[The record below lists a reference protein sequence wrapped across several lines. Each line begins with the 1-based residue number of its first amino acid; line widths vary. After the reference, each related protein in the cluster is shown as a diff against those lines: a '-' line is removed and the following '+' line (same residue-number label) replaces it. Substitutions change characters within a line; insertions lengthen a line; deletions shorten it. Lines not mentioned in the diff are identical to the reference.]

1 MELRSY
7 PSSPGNFLL
16 LTFLMKLCLLRGL
29 IVAVKIAFMSED
41 IDAKNWTHGPPRPV
55 HDSPSSFECLLC
67 EWNVWLRLR
76 FSWSP
81 TDKQR
86 LKYSLGGIIF
96 GVGLC
101 HVQVSDSLCDLQN
114 KRTLLRLY
122 VGDWTALPPLQDVP
136 FMAFVEAGVEQ
147 IWDSPPTED
156 QNPREVET
164 TQKQSDEDDSSSCCM
179 V

>member
-1 MELRSY
+1 
-7 PSSPGNFLL
+7 
-16 LTFLMKLCLLRGL
+16 MKLCLLRGL

-55 HDSPSSFECLLC
+55 HDSSSSFECLLC

-86 LKYSLGGIIF
+86 LKYDYSLGGIIF

-101 HVQVSDSLCDLQN
+101 HVQVSASLCGRRCLSLPSKSVDVLLQTCKTN
-114 KRTLLRLY
+114 VLFCGCMWGTGRHFRHFKMCPSWHSLRR
-122 VGDWTALPPLQDVP
+122 A
-136 FMAFVEAGVEQ
+136 
-147 IWDSPPTED
+147 
-156 QNPREVET
+156 
-164 TQKQSDEDDSSSCCM
+164 
-179 V
+179 